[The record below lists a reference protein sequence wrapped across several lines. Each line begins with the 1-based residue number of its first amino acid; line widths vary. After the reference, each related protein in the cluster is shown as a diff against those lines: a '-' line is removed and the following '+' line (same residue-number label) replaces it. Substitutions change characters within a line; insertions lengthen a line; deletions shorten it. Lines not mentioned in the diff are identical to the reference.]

1 MHRKAMRRSG
11 GVELLIQKEV
21 LEGWEAEVLE
31 TDVEDV
37 MWMRL
42 S

>member
-1 MHRKAMRRSG
+1 MHRKAVRRSG
-11 GVELLIQKEV
+11 GVGLLIQKEV

-31 TDVEDV
+31 ADVEDV

>member
-1 MHRKAMRRSG
+1 MHKKAVRRSG

-31 TDVEDV
+31 SDVENV
-37 MWMRL
+37 MRMRL